1 MTARRSIA
9 ATLVMFLLAGSSAL
23 LTAQTSPKDD
33 PRLEKLLSLL
43 TREEKIHLLGGND
56 FETLPI
62 PRLGIPPLTMT
73 DGPVGV
79 RWQPSS
85 AFPVS
90 IMMSSSWN
98 PALVESLGVAL
109 GREARAKG
117 RKMLLGPCVNIHR
130 TPFAGRNFESFGEDP
145 FLASRMAVAI
155 VNGVQSQRVIAT
167 AKHYACNNQE
177 FERDFTNVTVSERAL
192 REIYLPAFEAA
203 VKEAG
208 SMSVM
213 SAYNKVNGLW
223 CSENPYLLTDVLKK
237 EWGFQGFIVSDWGA
251 VHSTVPT
258 FKAGL
263 DVEMPTGK
271 HLNAHS
277 LLPALKSGLVD
288 ETALNEKVRRL
299 LRTMLWAGLFDTGS
313 ESVGEL
319 NSARHRALAREVAR
333 EGMVLLK
340 NENQLLPLNIAA
352 LKSLA
357 VIGPNAATARTGG
370 GGSSRVDPIYAVSP
384 LDALRQRLSPGVTV
398 NYAVGCYTAGDL
410 DPIPAGALRPPGSP
424 PGVNGLRAEYFSNKD
439 LKGSPVLMRVDPTID
454 FSWSSGGAD
463 KILPADSFSVR
474 WTGTLTASRTGPHTV
489 QTLSDDGVRLWL
501 DGALMIDNW
510 SDHAS
515 EPSNCTVDLVAGKS
529 YDLRIEYYEHK
540 GEAVIRLGWRW
551 VDASLVT
558 EAARV
563 ASASDA
569 VVLCVG
575 LNEFF
580 ESEGFDR
587 TSLSLPEDQV
597 QLIRAVTAANKR
609 TVVVLNSGAPVLMD
623 EWLARTPALVAA
635 WYPGEEGGNA
645 LADILSGVVSPSGKL
660 PVTFLK
666 RWEDSPAFGNYP
678 GSGTV
683 NYAEGVFVGYRHF
696 DKNNLDVLFPFGHGL
711 SYTTFTYSNLKAV
724 PLQTGST
731 MAVQVSLD
739 VKNTGT
745 RAGADVV
752 QFYVRPPVSPVERAV
767 RELKGFRKISL
778 DPGETATVEVTLGY
792 RAFAYYDEGAKAWTV
807 SPGTYQVLAGSSSRD
822 LGQPVDLI
830 LK

>member
-1 MTARRSIA
+1 MIALRRIVTSIV
-9 ATLVMFLLAGSSAL
+9 LCLLPGLSAL
-23 LTAQTSPKDD
+23 VSAQTSLTDD

-43 TREEKIHLLGGND
+43 TREEKINLLGGSD

-62 PRLGIPPLTMT
+62 PRLGIPSLTMT

-98 PALVESLGVAL
+98 SALIESLGAAL
-109 GREARAKG
+109 GREAIAKG

-145 FLASRMAVAI
+145 FLASRMTVAY

-192 REIYLPAFEAA
+192 REIYFPAFEAA

-208 SMSVM
+208 VMSVM
-213 SAYNKVNGLW
+213 AAYNKVNGLW
-223 CSENPYLLTDVLKK
+223 CSENPYLLNDVLKK
-237 EWGFQGFIVSDWGA
+237 EWGFRGLVVSDWGA

-258 FKAGL
+258 FRAGL

-271 HLNAHS
+271 HLNADS
-277 LLPALKSGLVD
+277 LLPAFKSGAVD
-288 ETALNEKVRRL
+288 EATLNEKVRRL
-299 LRTMLWAGLFDTGS
+299 LRTMLWAGLFDAGT
-313 ESVGEL
+313 ERVGEL
-319 NSARHRALAREVAR
+319 NSARHRLLALELAR

-340 NENQLLPLNIAA
+340 NENQLLPLNKAA
-352 LKSLA
+352 LKTLA
-357 VIGPNAATARTGG
+357 VIGPNAATAPTGG
-370 GGSSRVDPIYAVSP
+370 GGSSRVDPIYAISP
-384 LDALRQRLSPGVTV
+384 LDALRQRLSPGVTI
-398 NYAVGCYTAGDL
+398 NYAIGCQSAGDI
-410 DPIPAGALRPPGSP
+410 DPVPAGALRPPGSP

-454 FSWSSGGAD
+454 FAWSSGGPD
-463 KILPADSFSVR
+463 KIVPADSFSVR

-489 QTLSDDGVRLWL
+489 ETLSDDGVRLWI
-501 DGALMIDNW
+501 DGTLMIDDW
-510 SDHAS
+510 SDHAAKVHS
-515 EPSNCTVDLVAGKS
+515 CSVNFVAGKS
-529 YDLRIEYYEHK
+529 YDLRIEYYERT
-540 GEAVIRLGWRW
+540 GGAVMRLGWRSA
-551 VDASLVT
+551 DGSLVT
-558 EAARV
+558 EAVRA
-563 ASASDA
+563 ASAADA

-575 LNEFF
+575 LNGLI

-587 TSLSLPEDQV
+587 TSLSLPGEQV
-597 QLIRAVTAANKR
+597 QLIKAVTAVNKR

-623 EWLARTPALVAA
+623 EWLAQTPALVAA
-635 WYPGEEGGNA
+635 WFPGEEGGNA
-645 LADILSGVVSPSGKL
+645 LVDILLGVVSPSGKL

-678 GSGTV
+678 GSGSV

-696 DKNNLDVLFPFGHGL
+696 DRNNLEVLFPFGHGL
-711 SYTTFTYSNLKAV
+711 SYTTFAYSNLSAV
-724 PLQTGST
+724 PLETGST
-731 MAVQVSLD
+731 MTVQVSVE

-745 RAGADVV
+745 RSGAEVI
-752 QFYVRPPVSPVERAV
+752 QFYVRPPASPVERPLK
-767 RELKGFRKISL
+767 ELKGFRKVTL
-778 DPGETATVEVTLGY
+778 APGETATVEVMLDF
-792 RAFAYYDEGAKAWTV
+792 RSFAYYDEGAKAWTV

-830 LK
+830 LR